1 MTSDNSDAM
10 PVASNTISD
19 KRPVASNTISDERP
33 VASDS
38 GHSKSG
44 PAFFL
49 NDL

>member
-19 KRPVASNTISDERP
+19 ERP
-33 VASDS
+33 LASDS